1 MRHRAR
7 AGRRRYT
14 ADMVVD
20 TFPPPEQFQRLIA
33 LARDEDLG
41 ASRDDVTSRICL
53 DARMVGVG
61 RLLLKEPG
69 VVCGLPIVEH
79 VCRAYD
85 PALVVE
91 SQPLREWE
99 GRAVE
104 ATPVELLRVR
114 GPLRSLLSAE
124 RVALNFVQRMSGVA
138 TLTRRFVQAVAGTR
152 ARICDTRK
160 TIPGFRALDKYAV
173 RVGGGVNHRAGLHDM
188 LLLKDNHLA
197 GVPARRLAAHLRRV
211 VAQNAVED
219 AARPIEVEV
228 TTLEQLREVLR
239 VDGIGFVLLDNMD
252 AATMAQAVALRDA
265 AGRRGQVELE
275 ASGGVSLET
284 VRAVAETGVD
294 RISVGA
300 LTHSAAALDLSL
312 EVAPG

>member
-1 MRHRAR
+1 
-7 AGRRRYT
+7 
-14 ADMVVD
+14 MVAD
-20 TFPPPEQFQRLIA
+20 TFPPPEQFHELIA

-41 ASRDDVTSRICL
+41 PRHDDVTSRLCC
-53 DARMVGVG
+53 DRRAVGVG
-61 RLLLKEPG
+61 TLLLKRPG
-69 VVCGLPIVEH
+69 VVCGLPIIEH

-91 SQPLREWE
+91 SARVREIE
-99 GRAVE
+99 GRAFE
-104 ATPVELLRVR
+104 TAPVELLTIR
-114 GPLRSLLSAE
+114 GPLTSLLSAE
-124 RVALNFVQRMSGVA
+124 RVLLNFIQRMSGVA

-173 RVGGGVNHRAGLHDM
+173 RAGGGLNHRAGLHDM

-197 GVPARRLAAHLRRV
+197 GVPTARLATFLRRV
-211 VAQNAVED
+211 VQVNAAED
-219 AARPIEVEV
+219 ATRPIEIEV
-228 TTLEQLREVLR
+228 TTLEQLREVLQ
-239 VDGIGFVLLDNMD
+239 VEGVGFVLLDNMD
-252 AATMAQAVALRDA
+252 VATMARAVELRDS
-265 AGRRGQVELE
+265 AGRKGRPELE

-284 VRAVAETGVD
+284 VRAIAETGVD

-312 EVAPG
+312 EVVPV